1 MQDIVNKFTTH
12 LKNVL
17 TRALCFAVSEGQDR
31 VLPEHLLWALAT
43 EQGSIAAEVLHRHK
57 IKLAAVHTLVGT
69 DGKELKER
77 PNPRSQG
84 TPALSDTA
92 RRMIERAVYLANAYH
107 HRYVG
112 TEHLLGGILHVT
124 DEHLRGFF
132 ASQKINVNALQD
144 QLAMVFQSTSRFPE
158 MEALLAHAAASSVPS
173 TFLAP
178 AILSNQEEEEEEDD
192 GTEADATPA
201 LDFFTRDLTSDDIAQ
216 TIDPV
221 IGRER
226 EIERVMEIL
235 CRRTKNNPILTGEPG
250 VGKTAIVEG
259 LAKRIFEEHVPPA
272 LAGKRI
278 LALDLSSVVAGT
290 TYRGEFEGR
299 IKQIVEETQ
308 AHPEIILFIDELHTI
323 IGAGAASGSLDAAN
337 MLKPALARGE
347 IRCIGATTPAEY
359 KKHIEPDAALE
370 RRFGRVVI
378 EEPSA
383 EASLRI
389 LQGVAPYYARYH
401 RVAIHPAALVE
412 AVRLSGRY
420 FPDRFFPDKAID
432 LLDEAA
438 SSVRVAQTQ
447 DTTGEGAVRNLE
459 KQLSDLRDEKRQAI
473 VEERFKEAQAL
484 KERENIIKEDMKRVK
499 AKQTIEL
506 VGEVRVENILSVV
519 SRATGIPVGVL
530 QNEER
535 ERLKGLAAALSKTV
549 IGQKT
554 AVEAVAEAILRS
566 KTGVTAQ
573 GRPQASFLFVGPS
586 GVGKTALAQALA
598 QELFKDRD
606 ALIHLDMSEYA
617 EGYAV
622 SKLIGSPAGY
632 VGYREGAKLTDQ
644 VRQKPY
650 AVVLF
655 DEIEK
660 AHPDAQ
666 ALLLQILETGPL
678 SDATGRAINFRQT
691 IIVMTTNV
699 GLERFGGGA
708 LGFDEDASSASSL
721 RVSIQ
726 EDLKERF
733 RPELLNRVDRTLVF
747 EPLNTKSLETI
758 AKQGLQEIKARL
770 LERERTLHIE
780 KDVAQFIAKESYD
793 PSAGARAVRRFLQT
807 HVETLLAEKLL
818 AARSPKTLRLKRQGN
833 RLTVTQK

>member
-1 MQDIVNKFTTH
+1 MPDIVNKFTTH
-12 LKNVL
+12 LKTVL
-17 TRALCFAVSEGQDR
+17 TRALSFAVSEGQDR
-31 VLPEHLLWALAT
+31 ILPEHLLWALAT
-43 EQGSIAAEVLHRHK
+43 EQGSIAAEVLHKHNV
-57 IKLAAVHTLVGT
+57 KLAAVHNLVGT
-69 DGKELKER
+69 DGKESKGQ
-77 PNPRSQG
+77 PQSRSQG

-92 RRMIERAVYLANAYH
+92 RRMIERAVYLANVYH

-124 DEHLRGFF
+124 DERLRRFF
-132 ASQKINVNALQD
+132 ASQKININALQD
-144 QLAMVFQSTSRFPE
+144 QLVMVFQSTSRFPE
-158 MEALLAHAAASSVPS
+158 MEAFLAHAAASPVSS

-178 AILSNQEEEEEEDD
+178 TIPSDQETEEEEEED
-192 GTEADATPA
+192 GEEDATPA
-201 LDFFTRDLTSDDIAQ
+201 LDFFTRDLTSDNIAQ

-226 EIERVMEIL
+226 EIKRMMEIL

-259 LAKRIFEEHVPPA
+259 LAKHIVEGHVPPA

-290 TYRGEFEGR
+290 TYRGEFESR
-299 IKQIVEETQ
+299 IKQIMEETQ

-370 RRFGRVVI
+370 RRFGRVMI

-383 EASLRI
+383 EASLQI

-412 AVRLSGRY
+412 AVRLSERY

-438 SSVRVAQTQ
+438 SSVRVAQTE
-447 DTTGEGAVRNLE
+447 DTTGEGAIRHIE
-459 KQLSDLRDEKRQAI
+459 RQLSDLRDEKRQAI
-473 VEERFKEAQAL
+473 IEERFKEAEAL
-484 KERENIIKEDMKRVK
+484 KTREDILKEELRRVR
-499 AKQTIEL
+499 ATQTTEL
-506 VGEVRVENILSVV
+506 IGEVGVAHILSVV
-519 SRATGIPVGVL
+519 SRATGIPVNALGD
-530 QNEER
+530 EER
-535 ERLKGLAAALSKTV
+535 ERLARLASSLSRTV
-549 IGQKT
+549 IGQDA
-554 AVEAVAEAILRS
+554 AVEAVASAILRS

-586 GVGKTALAQALA
+586 GVGKTALARALA
-598 QELFKDRD
+598 QELFKDKD
-606 ALIHLDMSEYA
+606 ALVHLDMSEYA
-617 EGYAV
+617 ENYAV

-666 ALLLQILETGPL
+666 ALLLQILETGTL

-699 GLERFGGGA
+699 GLERFGGSA
-708 LGFDEDASSASSL
+708 LGFDENASNASSL
-721 RVSIQ
+721 RASIQ

-747 EPLNTKSLETI
+747 EPLNVEALEAI
-758 AKQGLQEIKARL
+758 AWQGLREIKKRL

-780 KDVAQFIAKESYD
+780 KDVARFIVKKSHD
-793 PSAGARAVRRFLQT
+793 PSAGARAVRQFLQT
-807 HVETLLAEKLL
+807 HVESLLAEKLL
-818 AARSPKTLRLKRQGN
+818 GKRPPKMLKLKCVGN
-833 RLTVTQK
+833 KLAVTQK